1 MGQKVNP
8 IGFRL
13 PVTKDWKSRWFAR
26 KAQFGPLLQEDLKIR
41 DELTKELSGAA
52 VSKIVIERFAK
63 RVRVTIFTGRP
74 GIIMSGKF
82 AAPAAPAAAKKADAA
97 AAAPAAAP
105 AAEGGAKGE
114 QRAKRG
120 AGLDKI
126 KEILAKIVGD
136 KEVLVEVKEIR
147 CVEVDAQLVNE
158 TVAQQLVKRVAFR
171 RAMKRAIQ
179 TAMES
184 GAEGIKIRCA
194 GRLNGAELA
203 RTEQYKEG
211 KVPLHTL
218 RANIDYGFSEAH
230 TLAGLIGVK
239 VWICKPQNWE
249 DTKNANDAKTRRTSK
264 GTARVPGGNRKQQQ

>member
-26 KAQFGPLLQEDLKIR
+26 KAQFGTLLQEDLRIR
-41 DELTKELSGAA
+41 ETLTKELASAA

-63 RVRVTIFTGRP
+63 RVRITIHTGRP
-74 GIIMSGKF
+74 GIILSGRF
-82 AAPAAPAAAKKADAA
+82 FQVQGAQQAPDKDPKEK
-97 AAAPAAAP
+97 
-105 AAEGGAKGE
+105 GARKGV
-114 QRAKRG
+114 
-120 AGLDKI
+120 GLDKI
-126 KEILAKIVGD
+126 KELLSKITGD
-136 KEVLVEVKEIR
+136 KEVLIDLREIR
-147 CVEVDAQLVNE
+147 QPEMDAQLVAE
-158 TVAQQLVKRVAFR
+158 SVAQQLMKRIAFR

-179 TAMES
+179 TAMEA

-203 RTEQYKEG
+203 RTEQYKDG

-218 RANIDYGFSEAH
+218 RANIDFGFTEAH

-249 DTKNANDAKTRRTSK
+249 ETKNATDAKTRRSQK
-264 GTARVPGGNRKQQQ
+264 GSARVSRRDREQQ

>member
-41 DELTKELSGAA
+41 EKLTKELAGAA
-52 VSKIVIERFAK
+52 VSRIMIERFAK
-63 RVRVTIFTGRP
+63 RVRVTIYTGRP
-74 GIIMSGKF
+74 GIILSGKF
-82 AAPAAPAAAKKADAA
+82 AQPADAPAAAGEKEKPSKKA
-97 AAAPAAAP
+97 
-105 AAEGGAKGE
+105 
-114 QRAKRG
+114 
-120 AGLDKI
+120 AGIDKI
-126 KEILAKIVGD
+126 KDFLAPITGD
-136 KEVLVEVKEIR
+136 KEVLVEIKEVQR
-147 CVEVDAQLVNE
+147 SEVDAQLVSE
-158 TVAQQLVKRVAFR
+158 AVAQQLMKRVAFR

-203 RTEQYKEG
+203 RTESYKDG

-218 RANIDYGFSEAH
+218 RANIDFGFSEAH

-249 DTKNANDAKTRRTSK
+249 ETKNASDAKTRRSQK
-264 GTARVPGGNRKQQQ
+264 GSARFPRRDREQQQ

>member
-41 DELTKELSGAA
+41 EKLTKELSGAA

-105 AAEGGAKGE
+105 AAVTRPPAVPAVQEPAKP
-114 QRAKRG
+114 APAAPA
-120 AGLDKI
+120 AGLDPAKVIESPTVGTFYRSPSPGAEPFVKVGSHVEADTTVAVVEAMKVMNEI
-126 KEILAKIVGD
+126 KAETSGVIK
-136 KEVLVEVKEIR
+136 KVLVDNAMAV
-147 CVEVDAQLVNE
+147 QYGQPLFLVGQ
-158 TVAQQLVKRVAFR
+158 A
-171 RAMKRAIQ
+171 
-179 TAMES
+179 
-184 GAEGIKIRCA
+184 
-194 GRLNGAELA
+194 
-203 RTEQYKEG
+203 
-211 KVPLHTL
+211 
-218 RANIDYGFSEAH
+218 
-230 TLAGLIGVK
+230 
-239 VWICKPQNWE
+239 
-249 DTKNANDAKTRRTSK
+249 
-264 GTARVPGGNRKQQQ
+264 

>member
-26 KAQFGPLLQEDLKIR
+26 KKDFGTLLQADLKIR
-41 DELTKELSGAA
+41 EKLTKELASAA
-52 VSKIVIERFAK
+52 VSKIVIERSGK
-63 RVRVTIFTGRP
+63 RVRISIFSARP
-74 GIIMSGKF
+74 GVIVSGKF
-82 AAPAAPAAAKKADAA
+82 GGAEAK
-97 AAAPAAAP
+97 AAAPAEPKEKEKGKGRGDKKGTEGINKIKALVAP
-105 AAEGGAKGE
+105 IAGAAE
-114 QRAKRG
+114 
-120 AGLDKI
+120 I
-126 KEILAKIVGD
+126 I
-136 KEVLVEVKEIR
+136 VEVREIHKA
-147 CVEVDAQLVNE
+147 EVDAQLVAE
-158 TVAQQLVKRVAFR
+158 SITQQLVKRVAFR

-218 RANIDYGFSEAH
+218 RANIDFGFSEAH

-249 DTKNANDAKTRRTSK
+249 ETKNANDAKTRRSSK

>member
-26 KAQFGPLLQEDLKIR
+26 KAQFGTLLQEDLKIR
-41 DELTKELSGAA
+41 EKLTKELASAA
-52 VSKIVIERFAK
+52 VSRIMIERFAK

-74 GIIMSGKF
+74 GIILSGKF
-82 AAPAAPAAAKKADAA
+82 AQGGDNAA
-97 AAAPAAAP
+97 AAAPAEKPTKKAA
-105 AAEGGAKGE
+105 GI
-114 QRAKRG
+114 
-120 AGLDKI
+120 DKI
-126 KEILAKIVGD
+126 KEFLAPITGD
-136 KEVLVEVKEIR
+136 KEVLVEIKEVR
-147 CVEVDAQLVNE
+147 QPEVDAQLVAE
-158 TVAQQLVKRVAFR
+158 AVAQQLMKRVAFR

-179 TAMES
+179 TAMEN

-203 RTEQYKEG
+203 RTESYKDG

-218 RANIDYGFSEAH
+218 RANIDFGFCEAH

-249 DTKNANDAKTRRTSK
+249 ETKNASDAKTRRTQK
-264 GTARVPGGNRKQQQ
+264 GSARFPRRDREQQQ

>member
-74 GIIMSGKF
+74 GIVVSGKW
-82 AAPAAPAAAKKADAA
+82 PKDKDKDSKKGGE
-97 AAAPAAAP
+97 AAPAAAP
-105 AAEGGAKGE
+105 APAEGGAKGDARSKKN
-114 QRAKRG
+114 Q
-120 AGLDKI
+120 GLDII
-126 KEILAKIVGD
+126 KDILSKIVGD
-136 KEVLVEVKEIR
+136 KEVLVEIKEVR
-147 CVEVDAQLVNE
+147 CPEMDAQLVSE
-158 TVAQQLVKRVAFR
+158 SVAQQLAKRVAFR

-203 RTEQYKEG
+203 RTELYMEG

-218 RANIDYGFSEAH
+218 RANIDFGFSEAH

-249 DTKNANDAKTRRTSK
+249 ETKNANDAKTRRTSK

>member
-1 MGQKVNP
+1 
-8 IGFRL
+8 
-13 PVTKDWKSRWFAR
+13 
-26 KAQFGPLLQEDLKIR
+26 
-41 DELTKELSGAA
+41 
-52 VSKIVIERFAK
+52 
-63 RVRVTIFTGRP
+63 
-74 GIIMSGKF
+74 
-82 AAPAAPAAAKKADAA
+82 
-97 AAAPAAAP
+97 
-105 AAEGGAKGE
+105 GGAKGE

-147 CVEVDAQLVNE
+147 CVEVDAQLVSE

-249 DTKNANDAKTRRTSK
+249 DTKNANDAKTRRSSK

>member
-1 MGQKVNP
+1 VGQKVNP

-13 PVTKDWKSRWFAR
+13 PITKDWKSRWFAR
-26 KAQFGPLLQEDLKIR
+26 KNNFGKLLQEDIKIR
-41 DELTKELSGAA
+41 EKLTTELANAG
-52 VSKIVIERFAK
+52 VSKIVIERSGK
-63 RVRVTIFTGRP
+63 RVRITIFSARP
-74 GIIMSGKF
+74 GIILGGKF
-82 AAPAAPAAAKKADAA
+82 SSSVDAKVDKNDKARGKDAKKGVGIDMIKEMLK
-97 AAAPAAAP
+97 PITG
-105 AAEGGAKGE
+105 AAE
-114 QRAKRG
+114 
-120 AGLDKI
+120 
-126 KEILAKIVGD
+126 
-136 KEVLVEVKEIR
+136 VLIEVKEIR
-147 CVEVDAQLVNE
+147 NADVDAQLVAE
-158 TVAQQLVKRVAFR
+158 GVVQQLVKRVAFR

-179 TAMES
+179 NAMEK

-249 DTKNANDAKTRRTSK
+249 DSKNAFNAQTRGTSK
-264 GTARVPGGNRKQQQ
+264 GSARQSRRNRDAQ